1 MSETFSPMELRVLGC
16 LLEKAVITPDQ
27 YPLTL
32 NALINACNQKSSR
45 EPVTSLSP
53 GEVQRTARLLADR
66 HLLVIE
72 ENFKSRVEK
81 YQHRFC
87 NTPFSDLQLDPPSYA
102 ILTLLFLRGPQTPG
116 ELRARSPRLHAFAT
130 NEDVVA
136 TLTQMQGAERGPLVV
151 MLERKRGRRDNEY
164 QHTFGQGPVAGIA
177 ANQEPPTAGTPH
189 GAHSEEPGAPEGPEQ
204 IMARIEQLEAELARL
219 RDRLEE

>member
-1 MSETFSPMELRVLGC
+1 MSETFSATELRVLGC
-16 LLEKAVITPDQ
+16 LLEKSVITPDQ

-32 NALINACNQKSSR
+32 NALVNACNQKSSR
-45 EPVTSLSP
+45 EPVTNLSP
-53 GEVQRTARLLADR
+53 GEVQGTARRLADR

-116 ELRARSPRLHAFAT
+116 EIRARSPRLHAFAT
-130 NEDVVA
+130 NEEVVA
-136 TLTQMQGAERGPLVV
+136 TLKQMQRAERGPLVV
-151 MLERKRGRRDNEY
+151 MLERKPGRRDNEY
-164 QHTFGQGPVAGIA
+164 QHTFCSEPVADIA
-177 ANQEPPTAGTPH
+177 ANQD
-189 GAHSEEPGAPEGPEQ
+189 APSGNVAPVSVPAGPEQ
-204 IMARIEQLEAELARL
+204 IMARIEILEAELASL
-219 RDRLEE
+219 RERIGK